1 MKILVLT
8 DDFPP
13 HVLGGAGVIAHR
25 LSKEFVKQ
33 GHIVRVLS
41 TVSDKKGAGT
51 QTIDGMQVEFVY
63 SSYHPRWRSY
73 LSLCNPFLFFK
84 VRKAIKD
91 FQPDV
96 VHAHNIHYHVS
107 YAALLISRYTFL
119 TCHDIMP
126 FYQGSF
132 TEFIQTGTY
141 TVTEPL
147 LREKFGKRYNPLHNR
162 FVRFV
167 LSKIKV
173 IAVSNELK
181 AALEA
186 NGIQNIS
193 VVHNGIDVNEWSVS
207 STFGTGRIL
216 FQGRLSGV
224 KGADVL
230 LQALQK
236 VVVAVPQAM
245 LVVAGTKDA
254 YAEKMLEK
262 ARGLGVESHVTF
274 TGWLNGEEMQK
285 EYARAD
291 VVVIP
296 SLCFDSFPN
305 GNIEGFA
312 SGKPVVA
319 TIYGGSKE
327 IVTDGLNGYIVTPT
341 DIDMLAEKIILLLDP
356 IRSKK
361 FGFAGRDTVCK
372 EFTSAKMAAGYL
384 SLFGKNQGSESL

>member
-13 HVLGGAGVIAHR
+13 HVLGGAGVMAHR

-33 GHIVRVLS
+33 GHVVRVLS
-41 TVSDKKGAGT
+41 TVKDRNHVGMH
-51 QTIDGMQVEFVY
+51 TIDGMQVEFVHSY
-63 SSYHPRWRSY
+63 YHPRWRSY
-73 LSLCNPFLFFK
+73 ISLFNPFLFFK
-84 VRKAIKD
+84 VRKTIKEY
-91 FQPDV
+91 QPDI
-96 VHAHNIHYHVS
+96 VHAHNIHYNIS
-107 YAALLISRYTFL
+107 YASLLISKNTFL

-126 FYQGSF
+126 FYPGSF
-132 TEFIQTGTY
+132 TEFIKTGTY
-141 TVTEPL
+141 TVDEKML
-147 LREKFGKRYNPLHNR
+147 KEKFGKRYNPFHNR

-167 LSKIKV
+167 LNKIKV

-181 AALEA
+181 TALES
-186 NGIQNIS
+186 NGIKDVS

-207 STFGTGRIL
+207 NTYGTGRIL

-230 LQALQK
+230 LQALQR
-236 VVVAVPQAM
+236 VPQAT
-245 LVVAGTKDA
+245 LVVAGIKDS

-262 ARGLGVESHVTF
+262 SRSLGIENRIIF
-274 TGWLNGEEMQK
+274 TGWLGEEEMKQ
-285 EYARAD
+285 EYKKAD
-291 VVVIP
+291 LIVIP

-305 GNIEGFA
+305 GNLEGFA

-327 IVTDGLNGYIVTPT
+327 IVVDGVNGYIVTPT
-341 DIDMLAEKIILLLDP
+341 DIDMLAEKIVSLLDP
-356 IRSKK
+356 VRAKA

-372 EFTSAKMAAGYL
+372 EFTSLKMATGYL
-384 SLFGKNQGSESL
+384 SLFGMREGNES